1 MLMRQMMG
9 RPGHCSG
16 WWMLEKERR
25 PGAWRLVDDDSV
37 SECVAPTVEGAEN
50 ATGMKAAEEANVNE
64 DCYRPRCAP
73 RGRRRAQRRTQAPK
87 NGNDRRAKT
96 STPTLSSAEECRQP
110 CRPWTPRTPA
120 VYACSLALDDLARE
134 PRTDAGQGR
143 QTPGVSRGEAPN
155 RGAGR
160 LRWGRCLGQGSD
172 QSRPPLG

>member
-110 CRPWTPRTPA
+110 CRPWMPRTPA
-120 VYACSLALDDLARE
+120 STLAALHWTISRESRGRTLARGAKRRE
-134 PRTDAGQGR
+134 SPEGRR
-143 QTPGVSRGEAPN
+143 QTGAPVGCD
-155 RGAGR
+155 GAGV
-160 LRWGRCLGQGSD
+160 
-172 QSRPPLG
+172 